1 MNRSVSAAKHPGS
14 DNRAAKGW
22 LVANKW
28 LLARRFSQLSILGVF
43 LIGPWFGI
51 WLVTGNL
58 NSSLTLGTLPLTDPY
73 VLLQSLFAGHSP
85 ESVAITGALIV
96 TVFYFLVGGRVYCSW
111 VCPVNIIT
119 DAAQWLRDQFRITGA
134 SSMSRKTRYWILGA
148 TLILSLLTGSIS
160 WELINP
166 VSMLHRGLI
175 FGMGLAWF
183 IIIGVFLLD
192 LLVSRR
198 AWCSHLCP
206 VGAFYGLLGS
216 HSLIRIRADAR
227 EQCDD
232 CMDCFKV
239 CPEQQVIRPALKG
252 YTNKSSRETE
262 NIGPVI
268 TSPNCTN
275 CGRCIDVCAK
285 DVFHFGLR
293 LNNHVNNLVS
303 KNTVSNNTATNNS
316 EQLNHS
322 SGVEVL

>member
-1 MNRSVSAAKHPGS
+1 MSRPLHPGA
-14 DNRAAKGW
+14 DARANKGW

-28 LLARRFSQLSILGVF
+28 LIARRFSQLSILFIF
-43 LIGPWFGI
+43 LLGPWFGLWI
-51 WLVTGNL
+51 ITGNL
-58 NSSLTLGTLPLTDPY
+58 SSSLILETVPMTDPY
-73 VLLQSLFAGHSP
+73 ILLQSLFAGHSP
-85 ESVAITGALIV
+85 ETAAITGAMIV
-96 TVFYFLVGGRVYCSW
+96 LLFYILVGGRVYCSW

-119 DAAQWLRDQFRITGA
+119 DTAQWLRDQFKITG
-134 SSMSRKTRYWILGA
+134 SSTMSRKTRYWILAA
-148 TLILSLLTGSIS
+148 TLLLAFLSGSIA
-160 WELINP
+160 WEMVNP

-183 IIIGVFLLD
+183 IVLAVFMLD

-206 VGAFYGLLGS
+206 VGAFYSLLGT
-216 HSLIRIRADAR
+216 HSLIRVRADAR

-232 CMDCFKV
+232 CMDCFMV

-252 YTNKSSRETE
+252 HLNKNSSEI
-262 NIGPVI
+262 IGPVI
-268 TSPNCTN
+268 TSSNCTN

-293 LNNHVNNLVS
+293 TNNVVKNNTLNLNNIN
-303 KNTVSNNTATNNS
+303 

>member
-1 MNRSVSAAKHPGS
+1 MNQTHAARHPGAEAIA
-14 DNRAAKGW
+14 DKGW
-22 LVANKW
+22 LAANKW
-28 LLARRFSQLSILGVF
+28 LLARRGSQLSILLLF
-43 LIGPWFGI
+43 MLGPWFGI
-51 WLVTGNL
+51 WLIKGNL
-58 NSSLTLGTLPLTDPY
+58 SASLILDTVPLTDPY
-73 VLLQSLFAGHSP
+73 ILLQSLFAGHTL
-85 ESVAITGALIV
+85 ESTAIIGALIV
-96 TVFYFLVGGRVYCSW
+96 SAFYILLGGRVYCSW

-119 DAAQWLRDQFRITGA
+119 DTAQWLRDHFKITGA
-134 SSMSRKTRYWILGA
+134 SSLSRNTRYWILAA
-148 TLILSLLTGSIS
+148 TLILALVTGGIG
-160 WELINP
+160 WELVNP

-183 IIIGVFLLD
+183 IIFAVFLLD

-206 VGAFYGLLGS
+206 VGAFYSLLGT

-227 EQCDD
+227 DQCDD

-252 YTNKSSRETE
+252 HLKGSTE
-262 NIGPVI
+262 IIGPVI
-268 TSPNCTN
+268 TSSNCTN

-293 LNNHVNNLVS
+293 
-303 KNTVSNNTATNNS
+303 SNNTVNHTTNSKNINK
-316 EQLNHS
+316 QHNHS

>member
-1 MNRSVSAAKHPGS
+1 MNRSRHPGMQAIA
-14 DNRAAKGW
+14 DKGW
-22 LVANKW
+22 LIANKW
-28 LLARRFSQLSILGVF
+28 LIARRLSQLSILLLF
-43 LIGPWFGI
+43 LLGPWYSI
-51 WLVTGNL
+51 WIITGSL
-58 NSSLTLGTLPLTDPY
+58 NSSLILETVPLTDPY
-73 VLLQSLFAGHSP
+73 ILLQSLFAGNSP
-85 ESVAITGALIV
+85 ETKAITGAVFVI
-96 TVFYFLVGGRVYCSW
+96 VFYVLIGGRVYCSW
-111 VCPVNIIT
+111 VCPINMIT
-119 DAAQWLRDQFRITGA
+119 DTAQWLRDQFKISG
-134 SSMSRKTRYWILGA
+134 SSSISRKTRYWILAA
-148 TLILSLLTGSIS
+148 TLVLSLVTGSVA
-160 WELINP
+160 WELVNP

-183 IIIGVFLLD
+183 IVLAVFMLE

-198 AWCSHLCP
+198 GWCGHLCP
-206 VGAFYGLLGS
+206 VGAFYSLLGT

-232 CMDCFKV
+232 CMDCFMV

-252 YTNKSSRETE
+252 HVNKNSSEI
-262 NIGPVI
+262 IGPVI

-293 LNNHVNNLVS
+293 TN
-303 KNTVSNNTATNNS
+303 NTVKSNTLNLKNIS

>member
-1 MNRSVSAAKHPGS
+1 MKRRPTVTRHPGH
-14 DNRAAKGW
+14 DARADKGW

-28 LLARRFSQLSILGVF
+28 LIARRASQLVILLLF
-43 LIGPWFGI
+43 LLGPWFGI
-51 WLVTGNL
+51 WLITGNL
-58 NSSLTLGTLPLTDPY
+58 SSSLILGTVPLTDPY
-73 VLLQSLFAGHSP
+73 ILLQSLFAGHSP
-85 ESVAITGALIV
+85 ESVAITGAVIV
-96 TVFYFLVGGRVYCSW
+96 VVFYTLFGGRVYCAW

-119 DAAQWLRDQFRITGA
+119 DTAQWLRDQFKITGA
-134 SSMSRKTRYWILGA
+134 SSMSRSTRYWILAA
-148 TLILSLLTGSIS
+148 TLLLSFITGGIS
-160 WELINP
+160 WELVNP

-183 IIIGVFLLD
+183 IIAAVFLLD
-192 LLVSRR
+192 MFVSRR

-206 VGAFYGLLGS
+206 VGAFYSLLGT

-252 YTNKSSRETE
+252 QLKGSTE
-262 NIGPVI
+262 IFGPVI
-268 TSPNCTN
+268 TSANCTN

-293 LNNHVNNLVS
+293 LDNKVNDMNSNTPHSQNIS
-303 KNTVSNNTATNNS
+303 KK
-316 EQLNHS
+316 LNHS